1 MQKYQFP
8 KCVIMSGFCRLGHIY
23 FVLISEI
30 TDTPEKIGLGHV
42 HAVYCEGSDTC
53 VQDL

>member
-1 MQKYQFP
+1 MRHY
-8 KCVIMSGFCRLGHIY
+8 VGFLQIRSHILC
-23 FVLISEI
+23 FDSEI